1 MRLLFPVIALP
12 LLIPAA
18 SPAQAPASPA
28 PVAATP
34 TFPMGDMPVVNPL
47 KQNAL
52 KCPPTSRYEAAKR
65 GGKLDMKKLNE
76 LPAAD
81 GYKAVLREI
90 DGCNAPVMVGYGF
103 GGTQR

>member
-18 SPAQAPASPA
+18 SPAQTPEAAPA
-28 PVAATP
+28 VATP
-34 TFPMGDMPVVNPL
+34 AVPTRDMPTFNPL
-47 KQNAL
+47 NRNAL

-65 GGKLDMKKLNE
+65 GGKLDLKKLNE

-81 GYKAVLREI
+81 GYMAVLREI